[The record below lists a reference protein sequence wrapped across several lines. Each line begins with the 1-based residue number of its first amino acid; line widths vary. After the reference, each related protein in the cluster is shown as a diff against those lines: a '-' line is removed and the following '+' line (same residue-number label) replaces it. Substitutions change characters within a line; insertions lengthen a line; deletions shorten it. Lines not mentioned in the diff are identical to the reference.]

1 MHELAHANGPTE
13 QCDWRQVNWTE
24 VNRVV
29 RNLRRRI
36 FRATTDSF
44 LDAEVVSERLEPC
57 AVKVASTVLRGAGG
71 RKATCLPGYCQCD
84 ELLSRKQLGGYDY

>member
-36 FRATTDSF
+36 FRATTDIG
-44 LDAEVVSERLEPC
+44 VVSERLEPC

-71 RKATCLPGYCQCD
+71 RKATCLPGLRAARAVPAPDRNC
-84 ELLSRKQLGGYDY
+84 